1 MSTLSGLFS
10 RGVGGAEVEN
20 LREKKNSLKC
30 CQLFFFWCWCLFSVG
45 NDLLAARVE
54 LSKCQCC
61 RVEALRAEADVA
73 FFSSHVSHL
82 GVVVPAMFS
91 ATWAGSLSVSPHVLT
106 WFEEL
111 VLCFVEMFC
120 WGCKREY
127 SINNTAQMERKKK
140 ADVHFPLYPGIICLE
155 EGLCNGCRQLLVVWT
170 AWSFQ
175 TPCLSGDTTQPLWS

>member
-1 MSTLSGLFS
+1 MLHTSDLTWSGCLANVWDLFKQQKS
-10 RGVGGAEVEN
+10 LTGFLCLHACVLMYFGGGLNRNNEYTFWAVQQRSWWCRGRELKRKEKLTEV
-20 LREKKNSLKC
+20 LPT
-30 CQLFFFWCWCLFSVG
+30 FFFWCWCLFSVG

-54 LSKCQCC
+54 LSKWQCC

-120 WGCKREY
+120 
-127 SINNTAQMERKKK
+127 
-140 ADVHFPLYPGIICLE
+140 
-155 EGLCNGCRQLLVVWT
+155 
-170 AWSFQ
+170 
-175 TPCLSGDTTQPLWS
+175 